1 MGASLA
7 ITTAT
12 STAKSEQSRTAGYE
26 VTDLSRESLRDGVAR
41 LTDGKG
47 VDVVLDGVARPITGQ
62 ALGALAQGAP
72 SSASATP
79 PACRP
84 TSTSRT

>member
-1 MGASLA
+1 MQRFT

-12 STAKSEQSRTAGYE
+12 STAKAEQSRTAGYE
-26 VTDLSRESLRDGVAR
+26 VIDLSRASLRDTVAR

-47 VDVVLDGVARPITGQ
+47 VDVVLDGMAGPIIGE
-62 ALGALAQGAP
+62 ALGALVQGAP